1 MPTSCSVATLS
12 KRLGATVL
20 LAAALTG
27 GAATAPAQAAT
38 PTLGQRAVAEAA
50 RHANAPYQW
59 AAAGPTRFDC
69 SGLTMYVFNRL
80 GRSLPHMASAQYTAR
95 GVQHISRAQLSA
107 GDLVFTIRGG
117 SIRHVGIYAGRNQM
131 WAATQTGDVV
141 RKQSLAGRTLVFGRV
156 R

>member
-1 MPTSCSVATLS
+1 MPTSRSVASRS

-27 GAATAPAQAAT
+27 GAAAAPAQAAV

-50 RHANAPYQW
+50 RHLNAPYQW

-69 SGLTMYVFNRL
+69 SGLTLYVFSRL

-107 GDLVFTIRGG
+107 GDLVFTIRSG
-117 SIRHVGIYAGRNQM
+117 SIRHVGIYAGGNQM

-156 R
+156 H

>member
-1 MPTSCSVATLS
+1 MPTSCSAVTFS
-12 KRLGATVL
+12 QRLCTTIL
-20 LAAALTG
+20 LAAAFA
-27 GAATAPAQAAT
+27 GAGRTAAPAQAAT

-50 RHANAPYQW
+50 KHLNAPYQW

-69 SGLTMYVFNRL
+69 SGLTMYVFSRL
-80 GRSLPHMASAQYTAR
+80 GRSLPHMASAQYDA
-95 GVQHISRAQLSA
+95 VAHISRAQLAA

-117 SIRHVGIYAGRNQM
+117 NIGHVGIYAGGNEM